1 MEKRAWDLQLGERYR
16 QIGDLDARF
25 LLVDDLIRGPGD
37 RIEVRN
43 KVGTFVDSHGFDRDE
58 VVEVAER
65 YLVSFGSVYKYEPH
79 PVLGYWPELGE
90 DAVLEVW
97 AESELGARTDT
108 YNLIGPAWCAIYGP
122 TEPPGWDYKNLG
134 LLVDAVA
141 EPRHASWTVGV
152 QLTVNADGT
161 LELHLGDVP
170 VELDRSG
177 APAAVIAA
185 FDEVLSHS
193 RPSVRWVPRG

>member
-1 MEKRAWDLQLGERYR
+1 MHKKAIDVRVHDWVR
-16 QIGDLDARF
+16 GDNGFGDDQFHRVHGKVVVFDKVTFRTDAGMTTF
-25 LLVDDLIRGPGD
+25 GADDDI
-37 RIEVRN
+37 
-43 KVGTFVDSHGFDRDE
+43 T
-58 VVEVAER
+58 VAER
-65 YLVSFGSVYKYEPH
+65 YLVSFGGVYKHEPH

-122 TEPPGWDYKNLG
+122 TDPPGWDYKNLG

-161 LELHLGDVP
+161 LELHVEDVTADLKD
-170 VELDRSG
+170 EG
-177 APAAVIAA
+177 APASVIEA
-185 FDEVLSHS
+185 FDEVLTHN
-193 RPSVRWVPRG
+193 RASVHWVPRG